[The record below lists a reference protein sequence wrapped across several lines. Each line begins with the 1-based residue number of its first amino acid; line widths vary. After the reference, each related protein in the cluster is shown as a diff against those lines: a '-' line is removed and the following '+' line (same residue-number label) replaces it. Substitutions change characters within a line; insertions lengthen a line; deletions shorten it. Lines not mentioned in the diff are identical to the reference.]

1 MYIHMSHVSPPPPTH
16 THYTHS
22 FHTLYTPFPFHTQ
35 EIDQT
40 VLDADEIPNDDL
52 GKNPSELYSN
62 KHTHDATKA
71 CPL

>member
-1 MYIHMSHVSPPPPTH
+1 MSLHVHTHVPCITPPPPH
-16 THYTHS
+16 THFTP
-22 FHTLYTPFPFHTQ
+22 PFPFHTQ

-71 CPL
+71 CPLYLT

>member
-1 MYIHMSHVSPPPPTH
+1 MYHPH
-16 THYTHS
+16 THP
-22 FHTLYTPFPFHTQ
+22 FHTLYTPFSFHTQ

-71 CPL
+71 CPLYLT